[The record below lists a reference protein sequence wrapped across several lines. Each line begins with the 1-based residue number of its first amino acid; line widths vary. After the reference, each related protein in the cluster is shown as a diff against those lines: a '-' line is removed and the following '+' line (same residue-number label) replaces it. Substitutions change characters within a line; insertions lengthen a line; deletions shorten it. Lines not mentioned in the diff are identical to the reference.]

1 MSKRNIIFVIIL
13 SAFLYFIHTSTLKAH
28 DTGKVVVTYMDNTE
42 RLLHQ
47 LTINITDEI
56 FRNLPAILDSISADI
71 RQEIDKNIN
80 VQYKMIIKT
89 RSVMIKYIIFLGV
102 FTFICLWG
110 LSKMAGL

>member
-13 SAFLYFIHTSTLKAH
+13 SAFLYFIHTSTIKAH
-28 DTGKVVVTYMDNTE
+28 DTVKVVVTYMDNTE

-71 RQEIDKNIN
+71 RQEIDKK
-80 VQYKMIIKT
+80 YKCSLQDDYKN
-89 RSVMIKYIIFLGV
+89 KE
-102 FTFICLWG
+102 CND
-110 LSKMAGL
+110 

>member
-13 SAFLYFIHTSTLKAH
+13 SAFLYFIHTSTLKTH

-71 RQEIDKNIN
+71 RQEIDKK
-80 VQYKMIIKT
+80 YKCSIQDDYKN
-89 RSVMIKYIIFLGV
+89 KE
-102 FTFICLWG
+102 CND
-110 LSKMAGL
+110 